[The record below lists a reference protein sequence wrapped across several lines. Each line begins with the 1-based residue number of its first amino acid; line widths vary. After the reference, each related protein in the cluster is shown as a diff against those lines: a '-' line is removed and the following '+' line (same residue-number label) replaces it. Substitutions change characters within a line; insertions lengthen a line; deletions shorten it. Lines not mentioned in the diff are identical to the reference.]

1 MQCLFE
7 NFAEKD
13 NMFARIKSRKMQCR
27 TNSVQMLEF
36 PFEIIKIS

>member
-1 MQCLFE
+1 MQGLFE

-13 NMFARIKSRKMQCR
+13 DILARKESRKMQCR
-27 TNSVQMLEF
+27 TNPVQMLEF